1 MNHTS
6 FNTLDNCWRRTAVM
20 KKLKNGVNPD
30 SIVDDFIRNNKQ
42 DLEIVSDLL
51 KKNSNTLYHL
61 EKLNY
66 CEMRLIEFLRKENN
80 NNNKQNNNMVDITK
94 KDFLSELK
102 IFLLNW
108 SNRGVISILI
118 TISLIS
124 LIRQA

>member
-30 SIVDDFIRNNKQ
+30 SIVDDFIRNTKQ

-66 CEMRLIEFLRKENN
+66 CEMRLIEFLREE
-80 NNNKQNNNMVDITK
+80 NNNKQNNNMVEITK

-102 IFLLNW
+102 IFLLTW
-108 SNRGVISILI
+108 SNKCVISILI
-118 TISLIS
+118 MISLIS

>member
-66 CEMRLIEFLRKENN
+66 CEMRLIEFLREE
-80 NNNKQNNNMVDITK
+80 NNNKQNNNMVEITK

-102 IFLLNW
+102 IFLLTW
-108 SNRGVISILI
+108 SNKCVISILI
-118 TISLIS
+118 MISLIS